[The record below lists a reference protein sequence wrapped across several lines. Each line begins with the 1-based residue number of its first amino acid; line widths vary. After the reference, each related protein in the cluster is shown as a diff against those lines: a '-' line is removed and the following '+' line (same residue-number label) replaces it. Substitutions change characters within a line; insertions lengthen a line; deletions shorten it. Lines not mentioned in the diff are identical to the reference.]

1 MELGD
6 KVLYY
11 THESN
16 DLGPDVVRDE
26 LAFVLRV
33 VDNNCLD
40 VVVLPP
46 GGPFRF
52 ERVCKYD
59 ADDPYRYPGGSY
71 WREAG
76 SEPPDFDEEFAYSN
90 DPRWIT
96 LVSRQ
101 KQEAKGVASQDRDR
115 LRERHI
121 KEQDALTKQIDEDRS
136 KAKAEDKPEPNKEVR
151 R

>member
-1 MELGD
+1 MELGEQ
-6 KVLYY
+6 VIYY

-26 LAFVLRV
+26 LAFVTGV
-33 VDNNCLD
+33 VDDNCVD
-40 VVVLPP
+40 VVIFPP
-46 GGPFRF
+46 KGPIRF
-52 ERVCKYD
+52 ERVCQYD

-71 WREAG
+71 VRKAG

-90 DPRWIT
+90 DPRWTT

-101 KQEAKGVASQDRDR
+101 KQEAKGVASADRDR
-115 LRERHI
+115 LREKHI
-121 KEQDALTKQIDEDRS
+121 KEQDELTNRIDEDRS
-136 KAKAEDKPEPNKEVR
+136 KAKQAKPNKEDR